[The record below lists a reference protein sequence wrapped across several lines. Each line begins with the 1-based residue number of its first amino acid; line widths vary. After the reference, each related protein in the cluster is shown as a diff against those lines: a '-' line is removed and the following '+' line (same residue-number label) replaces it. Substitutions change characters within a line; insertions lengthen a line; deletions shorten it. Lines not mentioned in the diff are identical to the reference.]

1 MPPYILHITSHQAWE
16 TAQRAGLYTADS
28 LASEGFIHCST
39 PDQILGVANSL
50 YRGQRDLVLLV
61 LDVARLQAP
70 LRYEDCY
77 ASGQA
82 YPHLYG
88 PLNLEAVCAVHAFP
102 PQADGTFRLPP
113 TLT

>member
-1 MPPYILHITSHQAWE
+1 METRIVHITSRPAWE
-16 TAQRAGLYTADS
+16 AAQRAGLYTADT

-39 PDQILGVANSL
+39 TAQILSVANTL
-50 YRGQRDLVLLV
+50 YHGQTGLVLLII
-61 LDVARLQAP
+61 DVTRLQAP

-88 PLNLEAVCAVHAFP
+88 PLNLDAVSVVYDFS
-102 PQADGTFRLPP
+102 PQPDGTFRLPDA
-113 TLT
+113 LT